1 MYPKDTLMRIVV
13 LSLLLYSIVSLAV
26 VAGEMSQLKNNTLVL
41 EQQLLELVKE
51 NTELEEKLT
60 NGIDDAQMLQLA
72 RSRLGLVLPSEKVFY
87 FTTDREG

>member
-13 LSLLLYSIVSLAV
+13 LSLLMYALVSLAV
-26 VAGEMSQLKNNTLVL
+26 VAGELRQLKDNTALL
-41 EQQLLELVKE
+41 EQQLQELVKE

-72 RSRLGLVLPSEKVFY
+72 RSRLGLVLPSERVFY